1 MHIGAFWDKD
11 SCYNET
17 AVMKLRPCRKKVLAV
32 NSKKESLWPDALI
45 LTAGILAGALLYFS
59 DLGPGWAG
67 IRAYAALAV
76 FAADLLILYLR
87 SWKSG
92 IYAGR
97 FRGHFGD

>member
-1 MHIGAFWDKD
+1 M
-11 SCYNET
+11 
-17 AVMKLRPCRKKVLAV
+17 LAV
-32 NSKKESLWPDALI
+32 NLKKESLWPDALI
-45 LTAGILAGALLYFS
+45 LTAGISAGAVLYFT
-59 DLGPGWAG
+59 DLGPGWNS

-76 FAADLLILYLR
+76 FAADLLILYRR

>member
-1 MHIGAFWDKD
+1 MHIDGFWDKD

-76 FAADLLILYLR
+76 FAVDLLILYLR

>member
-1 MHIGAFWDKD
+1 MHIDGFWDKD

>member
-1 MHIGAFWDKD
+1 MNLK
-11 SCYNET
+11 
-17 AVMKLRPCRKKVLAV
+17 PCRKKVLAV
-32 NSKKESLWPDALI
+32 NLKKESLGPDALI
-45 LTAGILAGALLYFS
+45 LTAGILAGAVLYFA
-59 DLGPGWAG
+59 DLGSGWNS

-76 FAADLLILYLR
+76 FAADLLILYRR

>member
-1 MHIGAFWDKD
+1 MF
-11 SCYNET
+11 
-17 AVMKLRPCRKKVLAV
+17 AVKPKI
-32 NSKKESLWPDALI
+32 ESLWPDALI
-45 LTAGILAGALLYFS
+45 LIAGIFAGAVLYFT
-59 DLGPGWAG
+59 DLGPGWNS